1 MTRPSVESG
10 TPRPAADGVAFL
22 RLERPPEPEQ
32 TAVLVEVPHAGL
44 AIPDQVRAEMNVP
57 QDGVARDADIYVDK
71 LYAGSPAYGA
81 SMLSARV
88 SRYVIDLNRAED
100 DVDLQTV
107 PDHPAPRGVQP
118 RGVVWRMTT
127 DGRPLLRR
135 PLTHA
140 QLERRL
146 DLFHRPYHGAL
157 RSELKRLQRRFGFA
171 VVLAGHSMPSVGRSI
186 RSERVTR
193 RADVVPGTRG
203 RSSADARLIDLVD
216 AHFRQA
222 GLTVR
227 HDDPYRG
234 GYTTAH
240 YGRPAEGI
248 HAIQLELNRGLYVHE
263 ATGEPKSGA
272 FEALHA
278 VLLELV
284 GEVGK
289 LDLTR

>member
-1 MTRPSVESG
+1 MTRPSVES
-10 TPRPAADGVAFL
+10 AARRLVAEGEAYH
-22 RLERPPEPEQ
+22 RLELPPEPEQ
-32 TAVLVEVPHAGL
+32 RPVLVEVPHAGL
-44 AIPDQVRAEMNVP
+44 AIPDRVREEMSVP

-71 LYAGSPAYGA
+71 LYAGAPTRGA
-81 SMLSARV
+81 SMLTARV
-88 SRYVIDLNRAED
+88 SRYVVDLNRAED

-135 PLTHA
+135 PLNHG
-140 QLERRL
+140 QLVRRL

-157 RSELKRLQRRFGFA
+157 RSELHRLRDRFGFA
-171 VVLAGHSMPSVGRSI
+171 IVLAGHSMPSVGRSI
-186 RSERVTR
+186 RSDRVTR

-203 RSSADARLIDLVD
+203 RSSADDRLIDLVD

-222 GLTVR
+222 GLSVR

-234 GYTTAH
+234 GFTTAH
-240 YGRPAEGI
+240 YGRPAEGF
-248 HAIQLELNRGLYVHE
+248 HAVQLELNRGLYVHE

-272 FEALHA
+272 FEALHQ
-278 VLLELV
+278 VLLDLV

>member
-1 MTRPSVESG
+1 MTRPSVQSG
-10 TPRPAADGVAFL
+10 TPRPAADGVAFH
-22 RLERPPEPEQ
+22 RLERPPKAEQ

-44 AIPDQVRAEMNVP
+44 AIPDQVRGEMNVP

-71 LYAGSPAYGA
+71 LYAGAPARGA

-88 SRYVIDLNRAED
+88 SRYVIDLNRSED

-118 RGVVWRMTT
+118 RGVVWRMST

-157 RSELKRLQRRFGFA
+157 RSELRRLRERFGFA
-171 VVLAGHSMPSVGRSI
+171 IVLAGHSMPSVGRSL
-186 RSERVTR
+186 RSDRVTR

-203 RSSADARLIDLVD
+203 RSSADTRLIDLVD

-234 GYTTAH
+234 GFTTAH

-272 FEALHA
+272 FEALRT
-278 VLLELV
+278 VLLDLV
-284 GEVGK
+284 AEVGK